1 MLGAHIYI
9 IMALQGMIN
18 ITKHYQPWFIEH
30 INIHKNRS
38 FAKTRVFDY
47 RTHIFSKF
55 GKNRGLGKRPT
66 KC

>member
-1 MLGAHIYI
+1 
-9 IMALQGMIN
+9 MIN

-55 GKNRGLGKRPT
+55 GKNPRSRKKTYKMLGS
-66 KC
+66 